1 MIKFCYHTRVIFIMV
16 ITWLGQA
23 CFKIQSGDQV
33 VVIDP
38 FSKEIG
44 LTPPRF
50 KSDVVLITHDHY
62 DHASAETLAGEPFV
76 VKTPGEYETGGIYVQ
91 GIETFHDNTHGKERG
106 MNTIYKIEMEEIRV
120 AHMGDFG
127 EDEIRDETIEEL
139 GDVDVLLIPV
149 GGKYTIDAEAAARVV
164 KQIEPRFVI
173 PMHYKIPGLKIALNG
188 VEEFLKEMGAI
199 KTEVQEKLVLK
210 KKDLGED
217 EKAEVVVLKPV

>member
-1 MIKFCYHTRVIFIMV
+1 MV

-62 DHASAETLAGEPFV
+62 DHANAETLAGEPFV